1 MLLPHS
7 CYATMTF
14 WISHPYC
21 STEVNDAMST
31 RRLQIIVTPR
41 AVTPPASF
49 ELLAVALL
57 ILLIAA
63 AFAP

>member
-1 MLLPHS
+1 
-7 CYATMTF
+7 
-14 WISHPYC
+14 
-21 STEVNDAMST
+21 MST